1 MLEMGRCGRRVLPD
15 LIFRFLLREPL
26 RTGAKQGIIIKKVQ
40 NIAPIIRHGKEEYF
54 YGTSRN
60 HFPDPGDP

>member
-1 MLEMGRCGRRVLPD
+1 MLETGRCGRRALPD
-15 LIFRFLLREPL
+15 LIFRFLLQEPL

-40 NIAPIIRHGKEEYF
+40 NPAPIIRHGKEEYF